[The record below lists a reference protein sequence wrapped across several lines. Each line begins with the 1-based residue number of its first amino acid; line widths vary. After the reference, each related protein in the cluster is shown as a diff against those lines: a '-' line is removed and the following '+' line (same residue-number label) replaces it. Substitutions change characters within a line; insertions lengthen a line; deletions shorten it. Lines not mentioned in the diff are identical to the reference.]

1 MTIYWL
7 CPKCNTCV
15 EFPNE
20 GARDLAAHA
29 GGCQGCRAK
38 ATLEEKPEL
47 TRLFVDFWARYD
59 AWPQSLSWT
68 SVLPEVA

>member
-1 MTIYWL
+1 MVPWT

-20 GARDLAAHA
+20 GARELAERA

-47 TRLFVDFWARYD
+47 AKLFVDFWARYD
-59 AWPQSLSWT
+59 DWPQSPSWT
-68 SVLPEVA
+68 GALPEVA